1 LNIWVAKQTQKRIL
15 FIGKNIYEK
24 VKFSLLRVS
33 LKQPRKR
40 ELKDFSLKNNYC
52 NINTYIWNLKKNG
65 IYDFIYKVEIETQR
79 QRTNLWIPSRKGRWW
94 NEVGDW
100 D

>member
-1 LNIWVAKQTQKRIL
+1 M
-15 FIGKNIYEK
+15 E
-24 VKFSLLRVS
+24 S
-33 LKQPRKR
+33 
-40 ELKDFSLKNNYC
+40 E
-52 NINTYIWNLKKNG
+52 KNG

-79 QRTNLWIPSRKGRWW
+79 QRTNLWIPSRKGWWW